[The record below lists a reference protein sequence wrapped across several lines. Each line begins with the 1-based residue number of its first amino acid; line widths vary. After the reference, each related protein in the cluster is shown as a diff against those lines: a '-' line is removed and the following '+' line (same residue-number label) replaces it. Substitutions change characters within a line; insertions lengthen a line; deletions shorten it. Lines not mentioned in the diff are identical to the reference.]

1 MAWAALGMCSLRVSS
16 LEGTVAGAT
25 AEIYGNLGL
34 TPCALTA
41 KSMVVFFLGFEFC
54 SGFFFLDLFF
64 HVGCKDK
71 CHCCQLSVAHVC
83 ASAV

>member
-41 KSMVVFFLGFEFC
+41 KSMVVFFSWF
-54 SGFFFLDLFF
+54 
-64 HVGCKDK
+64 
-71 CHCCQLSVAHVC
+71 
-83 ASAV
+83 

>member
-54 SGFFFLDLFF
+54 SGFFFWIYFF
-64 HVGCKDK
+64 TLAVKI
-71 CHCCQLSVAHVC
+71 SVTVV
-83 ASAV
+83 S